1 MKKTIIL
8 QLNPQKTSRHLVFDI
23 ELSKDKATTKDY
35 DTLQDI
41 ENFYTLSICGTTRK
55 DGCCCQMQDEII
67 KYKNRVKKED
77 INKFNFIMD
86 IWYKYHLNEL
96 QSGTKKQ
103 IDFINDYENK
113 NNIKL
118 AYSQKVRL
126 LKDNN
131 IYDDRGIK
139 YGYVWLAKQIP
150 NDIIQKII
158 NL

>member
-1 MKKTIIL
+1 MRL
-8 QLNPQKTSRHLVFDI
+8 LNIKI
-23 ELSKDKATTKDY
+23 EL
-35 DTLQDI
+35 
-41 ENFYTLSICGTTRK
+41 
-55 DGCCCQMQDEII
+55 
-67 KYKNRVKKED
+67 KKED